1 MNDELSIKELYKEY
15 WNYMIRKDI
24 DGLERIMAKDY
35 HLIHMTGN
43 KQSAEEFLKG
53 LADGTFNYYSAN
65 HDDIQV
71 QISGDIA
78 TMIGKSQVVAA
89 VYGGGKNRWFLRGDF
104 TLRKETDTWKLTS
117 SKASTY

>member
-24 DGLERIMAKDY
+24 
-35 HLIHMTGN
+35 
-43 KQSAEEFLKG
+43 
-53 LADGTFNYYSAN
+53 
-65 HDDIQV
+65 
-71 QISGDIA
+71 
-78 TMIGKSQVVAA
+78 VAA